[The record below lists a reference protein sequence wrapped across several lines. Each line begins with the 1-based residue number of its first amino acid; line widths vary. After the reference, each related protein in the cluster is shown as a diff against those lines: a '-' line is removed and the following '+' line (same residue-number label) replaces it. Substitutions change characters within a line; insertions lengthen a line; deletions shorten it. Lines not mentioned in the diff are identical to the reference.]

1 LPLDAQAAE
10 ATGAALL
17 ALDRTAAVAVGVRP
31 AHEVCDLIG
40 RNTFLHAG
48 PPIEIH
54 DVVGPARGALVGA
67 LLFEGVAAD
76 VAEAEHVLDHG
87 LLTLLTCHEVGAVG
101 AMSGVVS
108 SSMPVVLVET
118 ETGARTFA
126 PLNEGLGKALRFGSY
141 DDDVLQRLAWMS
153 RVAGPL
159 LDLALQ
165 DVGGLDVTALQAEG
179 LRRGDECH
187 NRNVACTA
195 ATLSKL
201 APSIIRRASSSGDAA
216 DVCTYM
222 AGNPHFFLS
231 FSIAAAKAIADA
243 AERTYDPGV
252 VTAMGANG
260 RSFGIRVNG
269 LGGQWFLGDSPVG
282 EPKLFPGFTPAD
294 VCPAIGDSYT
304 TEAVGLGAFA
314 LSAAPALSEFVG
326 GDPTQSSGLVAELRR
341 ICRGT
346 STRFL
351 IPFEGFR
358 GTPLGIDVRLVVET
372 GIAPLVNNGLAH
384 RLPGKGQVGAGLT
397 RLPLEPF
404 AAAARALCENRR
416 AHGAEDSA
424 FR

>member
-1 LPLDAQAAE
+1 LRLDAPAAE
-10 ATGAALL
+10 AAGAALL
-17 ALDRTAAVAVGVRP
+17 ALDRTIAVAVGIRP
-31 AHEVCDLIG
+31 ASEVCDSIG
-40 RNTFLHAG
+40 PDTFLHAG
-48 PPIEIH
+48 PPIDVH
-54 DVVGPARGALVGA
+54 DVVGAARGALVGA
-67 LLFEGVAAD
+67 LLLEGFAAD
-76 VAEAEHVLDHG
+76 AAEAERMLDRG
-87 LLTLLTCHEVGAVG
+87 QLTLLPCHEVGAVG

-108 SSMPVVLVET
+108 PTMPVVVVET
-118 ETGARTFA
+118 ETGARAFA

-141 DDDVLQRLAWMS
+141 DDDVLQRLTWMS

-159 LDLALQ
+159 LDAALQ

-195 ATLSKL
+195 AVLAKL
-201 APSIIRRASSSGDAA
+201 APSIIRHASSSDAA
-216 DVCTYM
+216 DVCSYV

-231 FSIAAAKAIADA
+231 FSIAAAKAIADT
-243 AERTYDPGV
+243 AERTDDPGV

-260 RSFGIRVNG
+260 RSFGIRVSG
-269 LGGQWFLGDSPVG
+269 LGSRWFLGDSPVG
-282 EPKLFPGFTPAD
+282 EPKLFHGFTLAD

-326 GDPTQSSGLVAELRR
+326 GDPTQSSELVAQLRR

-346 STRFL
+346 SSRFL

-384 RLPGKGQVGAGLT
+384 RLPGMGQVGAGLT

-404 AAAARALCENRR
+404 AAAASALCENRN
-416 AHGAEDSA
+416 AHGAEDNASC
-424 FR
+424 

>member
-1 LPLDAQAAE
+1 MPLEPPAAE
-10 ATGAALL
+10 AAGAALL
-17 ALDRTAAVAVGVRP
+17 ALDQTAAVAVGVRP
-31 AHEVCDLIG
+31 AAEACESID

-48 PPIEIH
+48 PPIDVH

-67 LLFEGVAAD
+67 LIFEGFAAD
-76 VAEAEHVLDHG
+76 VAEAERMLDRN
-87 LLTLLTCHEVGAVG
+87 LLTLLPCHEVGAVG

-108 SSMPVVLVET
+108 PNMPVVVVET

-141 DDDVLQRLAWMS
+141 DDEVLQRLAWMS
-153 RVAGPL
+153 QVAGPL
-159 LDLALQ
+159 LDAALQ

-195 ATLSKL
+195 AVLSIL
-201 APSIIRRASSSGDAA
+201 APSIIRRASSSADAA
-216 DVCTYM
+216 DVCSYV
-222 AGNPHFFLS
+222 ANNPHFFLS

-243 AERTYDPGV
+243 AQQTDDPGV
-252 VTAMGANG
+252 VTAMCANG
-260 RSFGIRVNG
+260 RSFGIRVSG
-269 LGGQWFLGDSPVG
+269 LGANWFLGDAPIG

-294 VCPAIGDSYT
+294 VCPAIGDSYI

-326 GDPTQSSGLVAELRR
+326 GDPMQSSELVGGLRR

-346 STRFL
+346 SSRFL
-351 IPFEGFR
+351 LPFEGFR
-358 GTPLGIDVRLVVET
+358 GTPLGIDVRLVAET

-384 RLPGKGQVGAGLT
+384 RLAGIGQVGAGLT

-404 AAAARALCENRR
+404 VAAARALCQNRS
-416 AHGAEDSA
+416 AHGVENSA
-424 FR
+424 R